1 MKNLLVIIAL
11 IISLIAA
18 YRIGYNKAIEVAT
31 TSIGFI
37 DPDVDQFILDVDG
50 NYYAWDI

>member
-1 MKNLLVIIAL
+1 MKKILSIAVILVAIIV
-11 IISLIAA
+11 A
-18 YRIGYNKAIEVAT
+18 YRIGYKKAIEVAT

-37 DPDVDQFILDVDG
+37 DPDTEQFLLDVDG